1 MVRRTLYS
9 LIAANKWKT
18 FFFVLLFTILI
29 AAIGLGIIRF
39 IQWWYGFYGI
49 GPYII
54 FGFFVIGYNLIFYF
68 ASKKIALFANGAKKA
83 DPVEYK
89 RLHNVVE
96 EMAIASGQ
104 PKPEVYVVHDPAPNA
119 FATGRNPRNAAIAV
133 TTGLY
138 EMMDRAELQGV
149 IAHEMSHI
157 KNYDILL
164 MTIIAIMVGL
174 VVLMRD
180 LFWRWGFFFGGG
192 RRRSSGKG
200 GGYLAL
206 IWLAIGLVLA
216 ILAPLIVVL
225 IRAAVSRQREYLA
238 DASGAMMT
246 RNPEG
251 LARALAKI
259 GATYQ
264 KIQRSNNA
272 TAHLFISSPA
282 CKDRL
287 NPKKPDKRVKV
298 NLFSSHPPIQ
308 LRVERLR
315 SLNLSGDYAQQ
326 FTWARAQPQT
336 TAERS
341 LGDPTPVT
349 PVTHPSTSASIAST
363 QPGSPSSPPE
373 PSTESQ
379 PSESPKEEKE
389 ENWIDEYFRKGKG

>member
-1 MVRRTLYS
+1 MRRRTLYGM
-9 LIAANKWKT
+9 ITANKWKT
-18 FFFVLLFTILI
+18 FFFVFLFTIIIALVGGGLI
-29 AAIGLGIIRF
+29 MF
-39 IQWWYGFYGI
+39 FQWYYQYHGI
-49 GPYII
+49 GPYIF
-54 FGFFVIGYNLIFYF
+54 FGLFVIGYNLIFYF

-83 DPVEYK
+83 DPAEYK

-104 PKPEVYVVHDPAPNA
+104 PKPEVYVIHDPAPNA

-138 EMMDRAELQGV
+138 EMLDRAELQGV
-149 IAHEMSHI
+149 VAHEMSHI

-164 MTIIAIMVGL
+164 MTVIAIMVGL

-251 LARALAKI
+251 LARALEKI
-259 GATYQ
+259 GGTFQ
-264 KIQRSNNA
+264 KIQRTSSA

-287 NPKKPDKRVKV
+287 NPKKPDKLVKV

-315 SLNLSGDYAQQ
+315 QLNLTSDYAQR
-326 FTWARAQPQT
+326 FAWART
-336 TAERS
+336 E
-341 LGDPTPVT
+341 GKE
-349 PVTHPSTSASIAST
+349 SIA
-363 QPGSPSSPPE
+363 P
-373 PSTESQ
+373 
-379 PSESPKEEKE
+379 
-389 ENWIDEYFRKGKG
+389 

>member
-18 FFFVLLFTILI
+18 FFFVFLFTILI
-29 AAIGLGIIRF
+29 AIIGGGLIMF
-39 IQWWYGFYGI
+39 FQWYYGRYGI
-49 GPYII
+49 GPYIF
-54 FGFFVIGYNLIFYF
+54 FGLFIIGYNLIFFF
-68 ASKKIALFANGAKKA
+68 ASKKIALFANGARKA
-83 DPVEYK
+83 DPIQYK

-104 PKPEVYVVHDPAPNA
+104 PKPEIYIIEDPSPNA
-119 FATGRNPRNAAIAV
+119 FATGRNPKNAAIAV

-138 EMMDRAELQGV
+138 GILDRAELQGV
-149 IAHEMSHI
+149 VAHEMSHI

-164 MTIIAIMVGL
+164 MTVIAIMVGL
-174 VVLMRD
+174 VVLARD
-180 LFWRWGFFFGGG
+180 LFWRWGFFLGRG

-216 ILAPLIVVL
+216 ILAPLAVVL
-225 IRAAVSRQREYLA
+225 IRAAISRQREYLA

-246 RNPEG
+246 RNPDG
-251 LARALAKI
+251 LARALEKI

-264 KIQRSNNA
+264 KMHRTSTA
-272 TAHLFISSPA
+272 TAHLFISSPK

-287 NPKKPDKRVKV
+287 NPKKPHKQVKV

-315 SLNLSGDYAQQ
+315 SLNLSSPYARQ
-326 FTWARAQPQT
+326 FEWPR
-336 TAERS
+336 
-341 LGDPTPVT
+341 
-349 PVTHPSTSASIAST
+349 
-363 QPGSPSSPPE
+363 
-373 PSTESQ
+373 TEGK
-379 PSESPKEEKE
+379 ESMAP
-389 ENWIDEYFRKGKG
+389 